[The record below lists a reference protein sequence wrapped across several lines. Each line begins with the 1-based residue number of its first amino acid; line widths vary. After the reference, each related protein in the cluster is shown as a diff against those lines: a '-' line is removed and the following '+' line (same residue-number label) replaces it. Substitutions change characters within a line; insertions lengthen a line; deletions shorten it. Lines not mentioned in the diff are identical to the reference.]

1 MKRKL
6 SLSLVGNSRTY
17 QEEVEKVNL
26 VEDGEIKEVK
36 IGTSFYRHSLF
47 SCSGNT
53 KTSSHGLMNED
64 MPGLDT
70 DMVVHHFPL
79 RTGMQAS

>member
-1 MKRKL
+1 M
-6 SLSLVGNSRTY
+6 
-17 QEEVEKVNL
+17 NL
-26 VEDGEIKEVK
+26 GEHREIKEVK
-36 IGTSFYRHSLF
+36 IRTLFYRHNLF

-79 RTGMQAS
+79 RTEMQAS